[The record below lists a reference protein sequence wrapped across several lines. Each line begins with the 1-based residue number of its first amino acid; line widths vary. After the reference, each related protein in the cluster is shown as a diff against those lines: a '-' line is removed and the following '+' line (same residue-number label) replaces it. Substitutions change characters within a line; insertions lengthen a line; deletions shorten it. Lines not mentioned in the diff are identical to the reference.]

1 MGVPQL
7 FISLVKNKAYS
18 NILAPVS
25 PGDVNCDYLLLDFNG
40 SIYNAYGNIIKNIIG
55 KNLNKNEIEE
65 HIINEIKR
73 ELKELVCDIMQPKKL
88 LYIAIDGPAPF
99 AKIAEQRGRRYKAY
113 YEKILYKEMKKKL
126 NVPDDKETY
135 DLSANAAPGTQF
147 MEKLANELTE
157 MIENKALST
166 HNENM
171 EIIFSSSN
179 NPGESEHKIMPV
191 IRNLAKSNKN
201 KDATVYI
208 MSKDADLIQL
218 SVLTHKSNIHILRIA
233 ADEHDKEIQEAYSSF
248 KYFAMNIDSLREG
261 WVKELSKENTFTEGT
276 NPHKVLTDYTFLLF
290 FVGTDFVRSL
300 SFMKIKYK
308 NAGFS
313 MLKSIYNRV
322 KVNHSTYLIDYDF
335 NDSNS
340 EPRINNAFFKDIIRE
355 LALTEDKYMKAEYLE
370 TLRQMKGPFDEKR
383 HEEEKSLTPFDI
395 FDTRYK
401 HVKVCHSDHPLFKE
415 YRQEFLKIDPT
426 KPKEEWRDQFY
437 NYYLGISKDNLEEYN
452 KKKVEMVI
460 NYFES
465 LIFNLK
471 YYTKEIPS
479 WKWHYRFRQAPLPSD
494 MLYVLDNVFS
504 DLNSIEFE
512 KGEPYTPFEQLMLI
526 LPPQNANLVP
536 EVLRPIMTD
545 LSKGCVQYYPETFKL
560 GVAEGVKTMYSHPL
574 LPEIDIGILIP
585 LVKEEEE
592 KLNEIDRRRN
602 EIKSKPV
609 KFVFNK

>member
-1 MGVPQL
+1 MGVATL
-7 FISLVKNKAYS
+7 FISLVRNKAYS

-25 PGDVNCDYLLLDFNG
+25 PGQSDCDYLLIDFNG
-40 SIYNAYGNIIKNIIG
+40 SIYNAYYAIIKNIIG
-55 KNLNKNEIEE
+55 KNLNKNQIEE
-65 HIINEIKR
+65 IIIAEVKR
-73 ELKELVCDIMQPKKL
+73 ELQELVCDVVQPKKL
-88 LYIAIDGPAPF
+88 LYIAMDGPAPF

-113 YEKILYKEMKKKL
+113 YEKMLFKEMKKKF
-126 NVPDDKETY
+126 NVADDNETW
-135 DLSANAAPGTQF
+135 DTSANIAPGTQF
-147 MEKLANELTE
+147 MEKLANELNE
-157 MIENKALST
+157 MIENKGLSR

-179 NPGESEHKIMPV
+179 VPWEAEHKILPI

-201 KDATVYI
+201 KDASVFI
-208 MSKDADLIQL
+208 MSKDADLIEL
-218 SVLTHKSNIHILRIA
+218 SVLTHKSNIHILRMPSQ
-233 ADEHDKEIQEAYSSF
+233 ETDKELKEAYSSYL
-248 KYFAMNIDSLREG
+248 YFTMNIDNLREG
-261 WVKELSKENTFTEGT
+261 WVKELSKENINVSTVD
-276 NPHKVLTDYTFLLF
+276 PIKILTDYTFLLF
-290 FVGTDFVRSL
+290 FVGTDFVKSL

-308 NAGFS
+308 NAGFG

-322 KVNHSTYLIDYDF
+322 KGNNTGYLIDYDF

-340 EPRINNAFFKDIIRE
+340 VPRINNAFFKDIIRE
-355 LALTEDKYMKAEYLE
+355 LAQTEDKYMKAEYLE

-383 HEEEKSLTPFDI
+383 EQEEKEQTPYEI
-395 FDTRYK
+395 FENRYK
-401 HVKVCHSDHPLFKE
+401 HLKVCHSDHPLFKE

-426 KPKEEWRDQFY
+426 KPKEVWRNQFY
-437 NYYLGISKDNLEEYN
+437 SYYLGVSPENVEEFN
-452 KKKVEMVI
+452 QKRNEMVI

-465 LIFNLK
+465 LVFNLR

-526 LPPQNANLVP
+526 LPPQNAQLVP

-545 LSKGCVQYYPETFKL
+545 LSKGCVQYYPEEFRL
-560 GVAEGVKTMYSHPL
+560 GIAEGVKTIYSHPL

-592 KLNEIDRRRN
+592 KLNAVDKRRN